1 MHINTAF
8 TQHTVAQPEH
18 ISLATDVVV
27 LRYQEKVDKQR
38 YTLAA
43 HFPLD
48 LQSRRILKFFK
59 KEYNLI
65 NLALAF
71 LKREAD
77 ERYLS
82 RKIASQQALK
92 KATLEIEDWSTRFTH
107 ALKQIEYS
115 APTLER
121 VRLHVVTLSPHSLR
135 VANLAQK
142 IDGIFEQML
151 TLEYRKIISTADRET
166 IGEGLMHHL
175 VLIKL
180 AAMGTP
186 AATQH

>member
-1 MHINTAF
+1 MPINTASI
-8 TQHTVAQPEH
+8 QQTVSQPEH
-18 ISLATDVVV
+18 IALATDVIV

-43 HFPLD
+43 HLPLD

-92 KATLEIEDWSTRFTH
+92 QATLEIEEWSMRFTL

-115 APTLER
+115 APALTR
-121 VRLHVVTLSPHSLR
+121 VRLHVVTLSPHGLR

-142 IDGIFEQML
+142 IDAIFEQML
-151 TLEYRKIISTADRET
+151 TLEYRKIISTADREM
-166 IGEGLMHHL
+166 IGESLMNHL
-175 VLIKL
+175 VLIKR

-186 AATQH
+186 PAT